1 MNTISS
7 LKNAILIGIDGGATK
22 LNGWTVEFNQNTGL
36 FRLGNLNIQKKY
48 SDYHGYIESFKP
60 VDIKT
65 QLEEMNAQILIA
77 EEEKVQAEIYMKAA
91 ADVTIE
97 LLQSYKDKK
106 ALIGIGMPGLKT
118 KDLRGISAIAN
129 GPRMPAYCDFL
140 EEKIHEQS
148 LELLAP
154 IAHLGSDA
162 DYCGLGEEYSEN
174 GLFRDIDH
182 AYYLG
187 GGTGVADALKLNGKL
202 LRFDHAKQWI
212 AKAWEMKC
220 EKGNSLEQYASASG
234 IQKIYSHYS
243 NISIQDLN
251 KNQIFPIQ
259 ILEKAL
265 KNEKAAC
272 DTINEVGKHLAE
284 LIFERITT
292 IYSGWSGN
300 FSFVNPKREMLQSD
314 HKYRGILLE
323 RIVIGQRLG
332 DLLLQSRGTNTLW
345 PEVLRDLCEMIHT
358 AGDKKLM
365 EHYLKNGKFHEGIIQ
380 ISRLREAPALGAGI
394 DAFISHN
401 KY

>member
-1 MNTISS
+1 MNTMSS

-22 LNGWTVEFNQNTGL
+22 LSGWAVEFNEYTQL

-48 SDYHGYIESFKP
+48 SDYQGYNESFKP

-65 QLEEMNAQILIA
+65 QLEEMNSHIFIA
-77 EEEKVQAEIYMKAA
+77 GEEKVQADIYMKAA

-97 LLQSYKDKK
+97 LLQTNKDKK

-140 EEKIHEQS
+140 EEKIDEQS

-174 GLFRDIDH
+174 GLFRNIDN

-202 LRFDHAKQWI
+202 LRFDHAKHWI
-212 AKAWEMKC
+212 AKAWEMKS

-234 IQKIYSHYS
+234 IQKFYSHYS
-243 NISIQDLN
+243 KISIQDLN
-251 KNQIFPIQ
+251 KNQIFPTQ

-265 KNEKAAC
+265 RNEKAAYN
-272 DTINEVGKHLAE
+272 TINEVGKHLAE

-292 IYSGWSGN
+292 VYKGWSGI
-300 FSFVNPKREMLQSD
+300 FSFINPNREMLKSD
-314 HKYRGILLE
+314 HEYRGILLE

-332 DLLLQSRGTNTLW
+332 DLLLQSRETNILW
-345 PEVLRDLCEMIHT
+345 PEVLKDLCEMIHT
-358 AGDKKLM
+358 SGDKKLM
-365 EHYLKNGKFHEGIIQ
+365 EHYLKNGKFHEEIIK